1 MQSNS
6 NLHTETFDIMLN
18 NAKKMYDK
26 IISTNTAE
34 EICLLSEELKILY
47 GELINSEFLLH
58 CSNIT
63 NIVEQYM
70 NICSVA
76 KKLCILSVNNIDE
89 YTKYFMT
96 YIKYN
101 QQLLDLDDYMRDEI
115 TFNKIMSLSDELGS
129 LENVYNI
136 DVPIENTNNVDKLL
150 EDTIKDLDLD
160 NILWYANINDEDT
173 ENLAKYTMEN
183 NKIEPVNLKMDI
195 TKDKEK
201 LENYNFVDHPSHYNT
216 YDIEVIEMMRRI
228 WGDEKV
234 ADWCEITAFKYRMR
248 VGSKP
253 DNPIKQDLEKE
264 QWYIAKAKELRNKK

>member
-1 MQSNS
+1 MQPN
-6 NLHTETFDIMLN
+6 NLHTETFDLMLN

-26 IISTNTAE
+26 IISTTSDE
-34 EICLLSEELKILY
+34 ELCLTTEELKIVY
-47 GELINSEFLLH
+47 DELINSEFSVSR
-58 CSNIT
+58 SNII
-63 NIVEQYM
+63 NIVDHY
-70 NICSVA
+70 IKLCAVS

-101 QQLLDLDDYMRDEI
+101 QQLLTLDDYMREDT
-115 TFNKIMSLSDELGS
+115 TFNTIMSLSDDLGS
-129 LENVYNI
+129 LSYVYDIIIPNDKSDDSVDINDILGDI
-136 DVPIENTNNVDKLL
+136 DLEIDEWYASINDDDIEN
-150 EDTIKDLDLD
+150 IAKD
-160 NILWYANINDEDT
+160 I
-173 ENLAKYTMEN
+173 MEKN
-183 NKIEPVNLKMDI
+183 NKIEPVDMTLDI

-201 LENYNFVDHPSHYNT
+201 LETYNFVDHPTHYNT
-216 YDIEVIEMMRRI
+216 YDIEVIEMMQRI

-248 VGSKP
+248 LGSKP

>member
-1 MQSNS
+1 MQPN
-6 NLHTETFDIMLN
+6 NLHTETFDLMLN

-26 IISTNTAE
+26 IISTTSDE
-34 EICLLSEELKILY
+34 ELCLTTEELKIVY
-47 GELINSEFLLH
+47 DELINSEFSVSR
-58 CSNIT
+58 SNII
-63 NIVEQYM
+63 NIVDHY
-70 NICSVA
+70 IKLCAVS

-101 QQLLDLDDYMRDEI
+101 QQLLTLDDYMREDT
-115 TFNKIMSLSDELGS
+115 TFNTIMSLSDDLGS
-129 LENVYNI
+129 LSYVYDIIIPNDKSDDSVDINDILGDI
-136 DVPIENTNNVDKLL
+136 DLEIDEWYASINDDDIEN
-150 EDTIKDLDLD
+150 IAKD
-160 NILWYANINDEDT
+160 I
-173 ENLAKYTMEN
+173 MEKN
-183 NKIEPVNLKMDI
+183 NKIEPVDMTLDI

-201 LENYNFVDHPSHYNT
+201 LETYNFVDHPTHYNT

-248 VGSKP
+248 LGSKP

>member
-1 MQSNS
+1 MQSN
-6 NLHTETFDIMLN
+6 NLHTETFDLMLN

-26 IISTNTAE
+26 IISTTSDE
-34 EICLLSEELKILY
+34 ELCLTTEELKIVY
-47 GELINSEFLLH
+47 DELINSEFSVSR
-58 CSNIT
+58 SNII
-63 NIVEQYM
+63 NIVDHY
-70 NICSVA
+70 IKLCAVS

-101 QQLLDLDDYMRDEI
+101 QQLLTLDDYMREDT
-115 TFNKIMSLSDELGS
+115 TFNTIMSLSDDLGS
-129 LENVYNI
+129 LSYVYDIIIPNDKCDDSVDINDILGDI
-136 DVPIENTNNVDKLL
+136 DL
-150 EDTIKDLDLD
+150 EIDE
-160 NILWYANINDEDT
+160 WYANINDDDI
-173 ENLAKYTMEN
+173 ENLAEDIMEKN
-183 NKIEPVNLKMDI
+183 NKIEPVDMTLDI

-201 LENYNFVDHPSHYNT
+201 LENYNFVDHPTHYNT

>member
-1 MQSNS
+1 MQSN
-6 NLHTETFDIMLN
+6 NLHAETFDLMLN
-18 NAKKMYDK
+18 NAKKMYNK
-26 IISTNTAE
+26 IISATTDE
-34 EICLLSEELKILY
+34 ELCLTVEELKITY
-47 GELINSEFLLH
+47 GELVNSEF
-58 CSNIT
+58 CNDII
-63 NIVEQYM
+63 NIVEHYIK
-70 NICSVA
+70 ICAVS

-101 QQLLDLDDYMRDEI
+101 QQLLSLDDYMREET
-115 TFNKIMSLSDELGS
+115 TFNTIMSLSDDLGS
-129 LENVYNI
+129 LSNVYDIIIPNDKSNDLEDNI
-136 DVPIENTNNVDKLL
+136 DDILGDIEL
-150 EDTIKDLDLD
+150 ELDE
-160 NILWYANINDEDT
+160 WYAHINDNDI
-173 ENLAKYTMEN
+173 ENLAEDIMEKN
-183 NKIEPVNLKMDI
+183 NKIEPVDMTLDI

-201 LENYNFVDHPSHYNT
+201 LETYNFVDHPTHYNT

>member
-1 MQSNS
+1 MQSN
-6 NLHTETFDIMLN
+6 NLHAETFDLMLN
-18 NAKKMYDK
+18 NAKKMYNK
-26 IISTNTAE
+26 IVSATSDE
-34 EICLLSEELKILY
+34 ELCLTTEELKITY
-47 GELINSEFLLH
+47 DELVYSEDFTDI
-58 CSNIT
+58 IT
-63 NIVEQYM
+63 IVEHYIK
-70 NICSVA
+70 ICAVS
-76 KKLCILSVNNIDE
+76 KKLCILSVNDIDE

-101 QQLLDLDDYMRDEI
+101 QQLLNLDDYMREET
-115 TFNKIMSLSDELGS
+115 TFNTIMSLSDDLGS
-129 LENVYNI
+129 LSNVYDIIIPNKCNDAEDSI
-136 DVPIENTNNVDKLL
+136 NDILDDIEL
-150 EDTIKDLDLD
+150 EV
-160 NILWYANINDEDT
+160 NEWYAHINDNDI
-173 ENLAKYTMEN
+173 ENLAKDIMEKN
-183 NKIEPVNLKMDI
+183 NKIEPVDMTLDI

-201 LENYNFVDHPSHYNT
+201 LETYNFVDHPTHYNT

>member
-1 MQSNS
+1 MQPN
-6 NLHTETFDIMLN
+6 NLHTETFDLMLN

-26 IISTNTAE
+26 IISTTSDE
-34 EICLLSEELKILY
+34 ELCLTTEELKIVY
-47 GELINSEFLLH
+47 DELINSEFSVSR
-58 CSNIT
+58 SNII
-63 NIVEQYM
+63 NIVDHY
-70 NICSVA
+70 IKLCAVS
-76 KKLCILSVNNIDE
+76 KKLCILLVNNIDE

-101 QQLLDLDDYMRDEI
+101 QQLLTLDDYMREDT
-115 TFNKIMSLSDELGS
+115 TFNTIMSLSDDLGS
-129 LENVYNI
+129 LSTVYDIIIPN
-136 DVPIENTNNVDKLL
+136 DKHDDSVD
-150 EDTIKDLDLD
+150 IN
-160 NILWYANINDEDT
+160 NILADIELEIDEWYANINDDDI
-173 ENLAKYTMEN
+173 ENLAEDIMEKN
-183 NKIEPVNLKMDI
+183 NKIEPVDMTLDI

-201 LENYNFVDHPSHYNT
+201 LENYNFVDHPTHYNT